1 MALSALNAFG
11 TGIPWPSAQALPS
24 SQTGCLEGC
33 PGRHSLWWGREQ
45 RKASVSETL
54 SVRLWHS
61 GSGYPGY
68 RHPMLYWEGLCQP
81 ARHRCIP
88 LKTMIREKPIESFF
102 ETLCSLHHPFIRSCT
117 IGVGAGGGGG
127 QIICFTATDK
137 FFIKRAQEPITTR
150 QKQSP
155 HAIFLVIQGWQSPNP
170 TLGGALD
177 NIFPS

>member
-102 ETLCSLHHPFIRSCT
+102 ETLCSLHHSMLLEWELEGEGGRSYISLQLT
-117 IGVGAGGGGG
+117 NSLSKKLKNQSQPDKSNPPMQYSLLSRGG
-127 QIICFTATDK
+127 
-137 FFIKRAQEPITTR
+137 RAQMVTP
-150 QKQSP
+150 S
-155 HAIFLVIQGWQSPNP
+155 NP
-170 TLGGALD
+170 WRG
-177 NIFPS
+177 S